1 MTAVYRNQQS
11 SSKSHEAGAIAL
23 VKHRG
28 VENFRTELGKRMLAA
43 VRSHAVFAQACLA
56 Q

>member
-1 MTAVYRNQQS
+1 MTAVYRNQRGS
-11 SSKSHEAGAIAL
+11 SGSHEAGAIAL

-43 VRSHAVFAQACLA
+43 VRSLAVFKHACLA
-56 Q
+56 R